1 MLDDYVNVVRMME
14 QWAALS
20 SEAKQ
25 IICICLAAIIFGLW
39 LMIKMM
45 HELDIRERKQEEA
58 LRDRE

>member
-1 MLDDYVNVVRMME
+1 MME